1 MPALSLRQRLLAGE
15 SAVGTFQLLDSTMV
29 SEMIGVAGMDF
40 VIYDQEHGPLTAETT
55 LELSTAAQNEDV
67 APIVRVRE
75 NDEAEIQRALDIG
88 AVGVQVPQVETRADA
103 EAAVEAARFDPIGSR
118 GLSQYVRAGGYVGSE
133 TYTDDQNDETL
144 LVVQV
149 EGERGVEN
157 IDEIVAVDG
166 IDVVFLGP
174 YDLSQSLGIP
184 GQVTHDRV
192 EDLMLRVC
200 ERAAET
206 GTVVGAF
213 ADDAEIATKWLE
225 AGVQYL
231 TLGVDVALF
240 TERLGDLV
248 DDIDAPQI
256 D

>member
-1 MPALSLRQRLLAGE
+1 MPAPSLRQRLLAGE

-118 GLSQYVRAGGYVGSE
+118 GLSQYVRAGRYVGSE

-157 IDEIVAVDG
+157 IDEIVTVDG

-192 EDLMLRVC
+192 ENLMLRVC

-240 TERLGDLV
+240 TEQLGDLV

>member
-1 MPALSLRQRLLAGE
+1 
-15 SAVGTFQLLDSTMV
+15 MV

-55 LELSTAAQNEDV
+55 LKLSTAAQNKDI
-67 APIVRVRE
+67 APIVRVRKNE
-75 NDEAEIQRALDIG
+75 EAEIQRALDIG
-88 AVGVQVPQVETRADA
+88 ATGVQVPQVETRADA
-103 EAAVEAARFDPIGSR
+103 EAAVEAARFDPLGSR
-118 GLSQYVRAGGYVGSE
+118 GLSQYVRAGDYVGGES
-133 TYTDDQNDETL
+133 YTEDQNDETL
-144 LVVQV
+144 LVIQV

-157 IDEIVAVDG
+157 FDEILDVDG

-192 EDLMLRVC
+192 EELMQRVC

-206 GTVVGAF
+206 DTVVGAF
-213 ADDAEIATKWLE
+213 ADDTEIANKWMD

-231 TLGVDVALF
+231 TLGVEVSLF
-240 TERLGDLV
+240 TEHLGHLV
-248 DDIDAPQI
+248 DEIDLPQT